1 MSDPRADACTEHEKI
16 HAMLH
21 APRHFVYLDA
31 VARAGSIRKA
41 ADKLHVASTALNR
54 KILEIESEIGTPLFE
69 RLPRGVR
76 LTAAGEVLL
85 TAVRR
90 TLADLRTA
98 ESQIEQLRGLVRG
111 TVRVGGAESVSTDL
125 LPSTIA
131 QYQQSH
137 PGVQFQMRSGV
148 TMQLLQALI
157 ADEIDMVLVHDPAP
171 SEALRV
177 VTALPQP
184 LCAMLRPDHPL
195 ADRQTL
201 RLSDCAVHPLALG
214 DRSFGSRRLIDA
226 VTARSR
232 LTLKAV
238 FEASSVQTLKDFTQL
253 TGAISFQ
260 YQIGTLREARRG
272 ELRSIPLTDPAFS
285 QSKLVLATREG
296 RMLPIA
302 SQAFLEAL
310 VNRLGVLPE

>member
-1 MSDPRADACTEHEKI
+1 MEESRP
-16 HAMLH
+16 MLH
-21 APRHFVYLDA
+21 APRHFIYLDA

-54 KILEIESEIGTPLFE
+54 KILEIESDIGTPLFE

-90 TLADLRTA
+90 TLADLRSA

-125 LPSTIA
+125 LPATIA
-131 QYQQSH
+131 HYQQTH
-137 PGVQFQMRSGV
+137 PGVQFQMKSGV
-148 TMQLLQALI
+148 TAQLLQALV
-157 ADEIDMVLVHDPAP
+157 ADEVDMVLVHDPQP

-177 VTALPQP
+177 ITALPQP

-195 ADRQTL
+195 AERSSL
-201 RLSDCAVHPLALG
+201 RLADLQGHPVALG
-214 DRSFGSRRLIDA
+214 DTSFGSRRLIDA
-226 VTARSR
+226 VTARARMS
-232 LTLKAV
+232 LKAV
-238 FEASSVQTLKDFTQL
+238 FEASNVQTLKDYTLL
-253 TGAISFQ
+253 TGAVSFQ

-272 ELRSIPLTDPAFS
+272 ELRSIPLSDPAFS

-302 SQAFLEAL
+302 SQAFLEVL
-310 VNRLGVLPE
+310 VNRLAALPD

>member
-1 MSDPRADACTEHEKI
+1 
-16 HAMLH
+16 MLH

-90 TLADLRTA
+90 TLADLRAA

-111 TVRVGGAESVSTDL
+111 TVRVGCAESVATDL
-125 LPSTIA
+125 MPATIA
-131 QYQQSH
+131 HYQQTH
-137 PGVQFQMRSGV
+137 PGVQFQVLSGV
-148 TMQLLQALI
+148 TAQLIQALL
-157 ADEIDMVLVHDPAP
+157 ADDVDLVLVHDPQPAE
-171 SEALRV
+171 SLRV
-177 VTALPQP
+177 ITALPQP

-195 ADRQTL
+195 ATRDSL
-201 RLSDCAVHPLALG
+201 RLADCQDYPVALG
-214 DRSFGSRRLIDA
+214 DRSFGSRRLLDA
-226 VTARSR
+226 VMARTR
-232 LTLKAV
+232 MTLNIAL
-238 FEASSVQTLKDFTQL
+238 EASAVQTLKEFTRQ

-260 YQIGTLREARRG
+260 FQIGTLREARLG
-272 ELRSIPLTDPAFS
+272 ELRSIPLSDPAFS

-296 RMLPIA
+296 RVLPIA
-302 SQAFLEAL
+302 GLSFLEAL
-310 VNRLGVLPE
+310 VAQLALMPG